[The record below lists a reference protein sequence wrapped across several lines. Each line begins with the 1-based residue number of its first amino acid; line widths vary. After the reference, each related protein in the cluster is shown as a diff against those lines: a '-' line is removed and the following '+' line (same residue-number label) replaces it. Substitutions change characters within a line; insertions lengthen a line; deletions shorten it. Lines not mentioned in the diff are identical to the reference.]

1 MANGTNGVKRPKAT
15 RESLEDQLVSVF
27 KKRGY
32 EGATLNQLAEAT
44 GLGKASLY
52 HHFPGGK
59 AEMAAV
65 LLRQAVARL
74 QKSAFSRLRKSAPAA
89 TRLRLFVDGF
99 SAYTDHGESQCLV
112 AILAQGSAREVHGE
126 SISRQFQDWTAT
138 LTSVFEETGCK
149 PRRAQ
154 RLAADLLAR
163 LYGALLTAQLLAD
176 PQHFRASIKRIKK
189 SLPETA

>member
-1 MANGTNGVKRPKAT
+1 MADGVTQPTAT
-15 RESLEDQLVSVF
+15 RESLEDQLVTVF
-27 KKRGY
+27 KTRGY
-32 EGATLNQLAEAT
+32 EGATLSQLAEAT

-74 QKSAFSRLRKSAPAA
+74 EKSAFSRLAKSSPAPV
-89 TRLRLFVDGF
+89 RLGQFVDGF

-112 AILAQGSAREVHGE
+112 AILAQGSAREIHGD
-126 SISRQFQDWTAT
+126 SIARQFQDWSTA
-138 LTSVFEETGCK
+138 LTSVFEETGQK

-154 RLAADLLAR
+154 RQAATLLAG
-163 LYGALLTAQLLAD
+163 LYGALLTAQLLGD
-176 PQHFRASIKRIKK
+176 PKHFRRGIKRIKK
-189 SLPETA
+189 SLPT